1 MTKAKLHLDADA
13 SMVSLTRELTKR
25 GHDVT
30 RTPNEWMPLDA
41 SDEQQ
46 LLGATENDRIILT
59 FNIRDF
65 MELAKWYPE
74 HKGIILSTQKPMSEL
89 LVALDYLLSETEAE
103 DWVGRVDWLNNWLK

>member
-1 MTKAKLHLDADA
+1 VTKPKLHLDADV
-13 SMVSLTRELTKR
+13 SMISLTRELTKR

-46 LLGATENDRIILT
+46 LLSASEHGRIVLT

-65 MELAKWYPE
+65 MELAQMCPE
-74 HKGIILSTQKPMSEL
+74 HKGIILSTQKPMSQL

-103 DWVGRVDWLNNWLK
+103 DWIGKVDWLNNWLK